1 MVTHLLTY
9 RPRALRDPPG
19 LTSCRFVW
27 NPDDGGISLHGR
39 QTEEHGANR
48 RRGATVDVK
57 TGWQEDVCLIAG
69 GLQSD
74 HWPAPGDVL
83 RLEGD
88 GLHPHPAVRLV
99 APSRTAFRRLARQWL
114 ACNREYNRIYC
125 AQTHARHIGSIL
137 QGYVDAVPIPL
148 PADWDS
154 AAWFD
159 AFVARYHAY
168 RRPPASALPKG

>member
-1 MVTHLLTY
+1 MKLKSLEEEKLMVTHLLTY

-83 RLEGD
+83 PYLKISIDQKIFYQLPGDRRSQGWLDSQMVLAIFLLNLLGWDRVSDIDKLEDDKVLGKI
-88 GLHPHPAVRLV
+88 VRKLE
-99 APSRTAFRRLARQWL
+99 PYFFGR
-114 ACNREYNRIYC
+114 
-125 AQTHARHIGSIL
+125 
-137 QGYVDAVPIPL
+137 AVPL
-148 PADWDS
+148 M
-154 AAWFD
+154 
-159 AFVARYHAY
+159 
-168 RRPPASALPKG
+168 